1 MGDIPGKL
9 PNPPPTP
16 GGGSKSLSSL
26 LIYSKA
32 VNRKGLATGREARP
46 VNGSSGTNQNEDRT
60 LKRRRDSVFHYKSFK
75 MISQTINSKSKLADY
90 KKYHKQSKTYIQELE
105 SKLENKVLTIE
116 DYKFDLK
123 RRLATHDKEFAL
135 ALRDAALL
143 LTSAKKQV
151 VELFP
156 IN

>member
-1 MGDIPGKL
+1 
-9 PNPPPTP
+9 
-16 GGGSKSLSSL
+16 
-26 LIYSKA
+26 
-32 VNRKGLATGREARP
+32 
-46 VNGSSGTNQNEDRT
+46 
-60 LKRRRDSVFHYKSFK
+60 
-75 MISQTINSKSKLADY
+75 MITQTINSKSKLADY
-90 KKYHKQSKTYIQELE
+90 KEYYRQAKAEIAELE
-105 SKLENKVLTIE
+105 AKAANKALTIE

>member
-1 MGDIPGKL
+1 
-9 PNPPPTP
+9 
-16 GGGSKSLSSL
+16 
-26 LIYSKA
+26 
-32 VNRKGLATGREARP
+32 
-46 VNGSSGTNQNEDRT
+46 
-60 LKRRRDSVFHYKSFK
+60 
-75 MISQTINSKSKLADY
+75 MISQSINSKSKLADY
-90 KKYHKQSKTYIQELE
+90 KIYHKQAKTYIQELE
-105 SKLENKVLTIE
+105 SKLDNKVLTLE
-116 DYKFDLK
+116 DYRKDLS

>member
-1 MGDIPGKL
+1 
-9 PNPPPTP
+9 
-16 GGGSKSLSSL
+16 
-26 LIYSKA
+26 
-32 VNRKGLATGREARP
+32 
-46 VNGSSGTNQNEDRT
+46 
-60 LKRRRDSVFHYKSFK
+60 

-90 KKYHKQSKTYIQELE
+90 KNYHKQSKIYIQELE

>member
-1 MGDIPGKL
+1 
-9 PNPPPTP
+9 
-16 GGGSKSLSSL
+16 
-26 LIYSKA
+26 
-32 VNRKGLATGREARP
+32 
-46 VNGSSGTNQNEDRT
+46 
-60 LKRRRDSVFHYKSFK
+60 

-90 KKYHKQSKTYIQELE
+90 KNYHKQSKTYIQELE
-105 SKLENKVLTIE
+105 SKLENKALTLD
-116 DYKFDLK
+116 DYKRDLG

-143 LTSAKKQV
+143 LTSTKKQV

>member
-1 MGDIPGKL
+1 MFKEP
-9 PNPPPTP
+9 
-16 GGGSKSLSSL
+16 
-26 LIYSKA
+26 
-32 VNRKGLATGREARP
+32 
-46 VNGSSGTNQNEDRT
+46 
-60 LKRRRDSVFHYKSFK
+60 RDSVFHYKSFK

-90 KKYHKQSKTYIQELE
+90 KNYHKQSKTYIQELE
-105 SKLENKVLTIE
+105 SKLENKALTLD
-116 DYKFDLK
+116 DYKRDLG